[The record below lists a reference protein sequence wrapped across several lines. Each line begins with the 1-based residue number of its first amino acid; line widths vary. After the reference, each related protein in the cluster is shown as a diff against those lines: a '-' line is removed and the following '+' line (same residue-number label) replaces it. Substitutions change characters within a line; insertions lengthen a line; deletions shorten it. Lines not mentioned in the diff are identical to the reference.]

1 MRKVSLD
8 RLDVITIF
16 RRTFAGRVI
25 EDPLINSITRAVG
38 VVIKENNKKLLD
50 ELVNTSKS
58 EVSKL

>member
-1 MRKVSLD
+1 
-8 RLDVITIF
+8 VITIF

-58 EVSKL
+58 EVSKS